1 MNLRALILSA
11 FGSFALSSSGALNIA
26 LAPAVINAARGT
38 EAVFNGTL
46 TNTSA
51 TDEIFLND
59 LHVAL
64 DESAATYLGLQTN
77 TFFANVPGILLPGET
92 YTGPIFRLALVAA
105 APAGDFSGTITLN
118 GGANIA
124 GTANL
129 ASAVFTVL
137 SPDVDISAT
146 DPNASEFGP
155 DTGTFTITRTG
166 ATVVALDVPLAITGS
181 ALNGTT
187 YEGIAP
193 VITIPINAVS
203 ATVTVTPVLDHFLQ
217 GDRIATLSL
226 SSSSAFNIGASSS
239 ATVTIH
245 DTPADAWRLE
255 KFGVNA
261 NDPAAA
267 DAADWDEDGL
277 PNLTEYALDLS
288 PKTPDREA
296 LPVPFQQGDYLY
308 FSYVPNPA
316 ALDLTYT
323 VEAASTLG
331 TWSTSEVEAVTVPN
345 PTPPNRVTV
354 RYKHQISLTDHIFFR
369 LNVTRP

>member
-11 FGSFALSSSGALNIA
+11 FGIFALSANGALNIA
-26 LAPAVINAARGT
+26 LAPAVLNAARGS
-38 EAVFNGTL
+38 EVVFGGTL

-51 TDEIFLND
+51 TGKIFLND
-59 LHVAL
+59 IHAVL
-64 DESAATYLGLQTN
+64 DGSAATYLVLQPN

-92 YTGPIFRLALVAA
+92 YTGPIFRMALAAV
-105 APAGDFSGTITLN
+105 APAGDFSGTITLD

-124 GTANL
+124 GIANL
-129 ASAVFTVL
+129 ASAVFTIL
-137 SPDVDISAT
+137 SPDVDIAAT

-155 DTGTFTITRTG
+155 DTGTLAITRTG
-166 ATVVALDVPLAITGS
+166 ATTVALDVSLAITGS

-193 VITIPINAVS
+193 VVTIPINAES
-203 ATVTVTPVLDHFLQ
+203 ATVTVTPILDHIPQ

-226 SSSSAFNIGASSS
+226 SSSAAFNIGASGS

-267 DAADWDEDGL
+267 DAADWDADGL
-277 PNLTEYALDLS
+277 SNLTEYALDLA
-288 PKTPDREA
+288 PKTPDRDA
-296 LPVPFQQGDYLY
+296 LPVPSHEGDYVY
-308 FSYVPNPA
+308 FSYVPNPV
-316 ALDLTYT
+316 ALDIVYA
-323 VEAASTLG
+323 VEAATALGAWSAADVESITL
-331 TWSTSEVEAVTVPN
+331 PN

-354 RYKHQISLTDHIFFR
+354 RYRHPISLTDHIFLR
-369 LNVTRP
+369 LNVARP